1 MHLSPAIT
9 EANTHMRS
17 ERDVRLEGLIRA
29 GEAFYAA
36 RSRYHAYKGDDD
48 TEEER
53 LCEACSKARLA
64 FAQACERFFIDGAAL
79 SA

>member
-9 EANTHMRS
+9 ETNTRIRS

-36 RSRYHAYKGDDD
+36 RSNYHAYQGDDD

-64 FAQACERFFIDGAAL
+64 FAQACERFFINGAAL
-79 SA
+79 SP